1 MDGQYEN
8 TAVCA
13 AKFILN
19 HKEVIRYNAVGT
31 THLIENLLVA
41 VK

>member
-1 MDGQYEN
+1 MDGQNEN
-8 TAVCA
+8 TVVFA

-19 HKEVIRYNAVGT
+19 HKEVLRYNVVGT